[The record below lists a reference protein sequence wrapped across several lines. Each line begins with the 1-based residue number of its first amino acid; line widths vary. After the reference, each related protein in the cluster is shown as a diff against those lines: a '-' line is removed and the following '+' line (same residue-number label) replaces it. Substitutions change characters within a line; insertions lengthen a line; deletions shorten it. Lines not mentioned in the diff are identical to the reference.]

1 MFKFLHGN
9 SGSDFG
15 GMLVA
20 HEREIRVQAGDS
32 VSVKSLHRN
41 LHVADDLRM
50 YRILPRFL
58 FQTEQGRPIY
68 FRLVLLA
75 LSRSFGPAHV
85 PPSHVVQVGH
95 TQLSKVYFL
104 LRIYHRYTAVD
115 LRIYSSLHLYRDV
128 A

>member
-75 LSRSFGPAHV
+75 LSRSFGPTHV

-95 TQLSKVYFL
+95 SQFSKVHFL
-104 LRIYHRYTAVD
+104 LCFYYWQFAVG
-115 LRIYSSLHLYRDV
+115 LRICSSLHRCRHL